1 MAKPK
6 RDTASVSSSPRLD
19 SPRPTGSFY
28 TVAKDS
34 HLLYSA
40 FRVDV
45 VDGIVVDVVCLSRAP
60 DLLASAV
67 GYAQSEL
74 WSSARTQDTGDM
86 K

>member
-1 MAKPK
+1 MSKLKSKIEATSTKLPQ
-6 RDTASVSSSPRLD
+6 
-19 SPRPTGSFY
+19 PTGRFY

-40 FRVDV
+40 FQIDV
-45 VDGIVVDVVCLSRAP
+45 IDGVVVEVKCLSRAP

-74 WSSARTQDTGDM
+74 WAASKDQKTEDIAHD
-86 K
+86 

>member
-1 MAKPK
+1 MSKLK
-6 RDTASVSSSPRLD
+6 RDTASVSP

-34 HLLYSA
+34 HLLYCA
-40 FRVDV
+40 YRVDV
-45 VDGIVVDVVCLSRAP
+45 VDGVVTKLTCLSRAP

-74 WSSARTQDTGDM
+74 WTSARTQHAEDLA
-86 K
+86 